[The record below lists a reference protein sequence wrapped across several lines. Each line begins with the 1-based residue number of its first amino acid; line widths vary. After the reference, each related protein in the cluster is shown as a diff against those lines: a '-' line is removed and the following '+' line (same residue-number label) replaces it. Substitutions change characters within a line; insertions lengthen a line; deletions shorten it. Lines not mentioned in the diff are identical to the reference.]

1 MALRWLGGA
10 AAVLLVIGVFAS
22 HPEIKRYRVPS
33 ESMEPTIDH
42 GEIIN
47 LKGGVDPKVGAVVV
61 FHPPS
66 SAADSACPGP
76 AADDEPCDE
85 TTGSPSPITFVKR
98 IVAGPGDRI
107 AFRAGGHVVLN
118 GKRVAEPY
126 IAGCDQSD
134 GCDYPHEVTVPD
146 GTYYLAGDNRGA
158 SDDSRF
164 WGPVRAE
171 WILGRADRCRAGYFF
186 CSAI

>member
-1 MALRWLGGA
+1 MLLRWLGGA
-10 AAVLLVIGVFAS
+10 VLALLAIGIFAS
-22 HPEIKRYRVPS
+22 HPEFKRYRVPS
-33 ESMEPTIDH
+33 ESMEPTIEH
-42 GEIIN
+42 GEIVN
-47 LKGGVDPKVGAVVV
+47 LKGGVDPELGSVVV

-66 SAADSACPGP
+66 SAADSACPATVANGQ
-76 AADDEPCDE
+76 PCD
-85 TTGSPSPITFVKR
+85 TTTRSPSPITFIKR

-107 AFRAGGHVVLN
+107 AFRDGGHVVLN
-118 GKRVAEPY
+118 GRRVDEPF
-126 IAGCDQSD
+126 IKACAGPNCDF
-134 GCDYPHEVTVPD
+134 PRPATVPD

-171 WILGRADRCRAGYFF
+171 WILGRADHCTVGYFF